1 MFWPGGNWEPAEHVP
16 AVSQPSEGLSFPFS
30 PWFSVLPF
38 FVFMFKLLLEC
49 MEFID
54 ELFQFCLEEAEAK
67 MGENE
72 GSCLGGR

>member
-1 MFWPGGNWEPAEHVP
+1 
-16 AVSQPSEGLSFPFS
+16 
-30 PWFSVLPF
+30 
-38 FVFMFKLLLEC
+38 MFKLLLEC